1 MSYLSAV
8 IQGLIQGFTE
18 FLPVS
23 SSGHLSLY
31 QYFTGTSSEGSLL
44 FSVMLHFGTL
54 LAVLIAFWPTV
65 WQLLIEFLSIFTDL
79 FTGRL
84 FRGYP
89 RPYRRMLYFLVLS
102 CLPLLVVPFVQDLI
116 KGFSTDNSIIAEGCF
131 FLITALLLTLADKAV
146 KGIKTAR
153 SMTAGDAAAIGVAQL
168 FATLP
173 GISRSGSTVSA
184 GLLMGLDR
192 SFAVTYSF
200 ILGLPAILAAG
211 LLDLKDV
218 IQAGELGIPI
228 GPALVGMAV
237 AAVSGLLSIK
247 LVKYIVSSDKFGI
260 FAWYTLIL
268 GVLVLGTG
276 IAEHFTGHAIQNYLA
291 NTLFAVIVTV
301 G

>member
-1 MSYLSAV
+1 MSYFNAV

-31 QYFTGTSSEGSLL
+31 QYFTGTSSESSLL

-54 LAVLIAFWPTV
+54 AAVIIAFWPTV
-65 WQLLIEFLSIFTDL
+65 WQLLIEFLSIFAD
-79 FTGRL
+79 L
-84 FRGYP
+84 FRGKLFKGYP
-89 RPYRRMLYFLVLS
+89 KPYRRMLYFLMLS
-102 CLPLLVVPFVQDLI
+102 CVPLLVVPFVQDFI
-116 KGFSTDNSIIAEGCF
+116 EGFSTDNSIIAEGCF

-153 SMTAGDAAAIGVAQL
+153 SMTAQDSVAIGVAQV

-173 GISRSGSTVSA
+173 GISRSGSTISA
-184 GLLMGLDR
+184 GLIMGLDR
-192 SFAVTYSF
+192 SFAVSYSF

-211 LLDLKDV
+211 LLDFKDV
-218 IQAGELGIPI
+218 LETGELGIPI

-237 AAVSGLLSIK
+237 ALLSGLLSIK
-247 LVKYIVSSDKFGI
+247 LVKYLVTSDKFRI

-268 GVLVLGTG
+268 GVVVLGVG
-276 IAEHFTGHAIQNYLA
+276 ISEHFTGHAIQNYLA
-291 NTLFAVIVTV
+291 NTFFTVFATV
-301 G
+301 

>member
-54 LAVLIAFWPTV
+54 VAVLIAFWPTV

-218 IQAGELGIPI
+218 IETGELGIPI

-291 NTLFAVIVTV
+291 NTLFAAVVTV

>member
-1 MSYLSAV
+1 MSYFNAIV
-8 IQGLIQGFTE
+8 QGLIQGFTE

-31 QYFTGTSSEGSLL
+31 QYFTGTSSEESLL

-54 LAVLIAFWPTV
+54 AAVAVAFWPTL
-65 WQLLIEFLSIFTDL
+65 WQLLIEFLSIFADL
-79 FTGRL
+79 FTGKL

-89 RPYRRMLYFLVLS
+89 KPYRRMLYFLMLS
-102 CLPLLVVPFVQDLI
+102 CVPLLVVPFVQDFI
-116 KGFSTDNSIIAEGCF
+116 TGFSTDNSIIAEGCF
-131 FLITALLLTLADKAV
+131 FLITALLLTLGDKAV

-153 SMTAGDAAAIGVAQL
+153 SMTAQDSVAVGVAQVL
-168 FATLP
+168 ATLP
-173 GISRSGSTVSA
+173 GVSRSGSTISA
-184 GLLMGLDR
+184 GLMMGLDR

-218 IQAGELGIPI
+218 VEAGELGIPL

-237 AAVSGLLSIK
+237 AAVSGFLSIK
-247 LVKYIVSSDKFGI
+247 LVSYIVRSDKFRI
-260 FAWYTLIL
+260 FAWYTLVL
-268 GVLVLGTG
+268 GVLVLGIG
-276 IAEHFTGHAIQNYLA
+276 ILEQFTGHAIQQYISSTMMTA
-291 NTLFAVIVTV
+291 FVTV

>member
-54 LAVLIAFWPTV
+54 LAVLIAFRETV
-65 WQLLIEFLSIFTDL
+65 WQLVIEFFSIFTDL
-79 FTGRL
+79 FTGKL

-89 RPYRRMLYFLVLS
+89 SPHRRMLYFLMLS
-102 CLPLLVVPFVQDLI
+102 CVPLLVVPFIQDAI
-116 KGFSTDNSIIAEGCF
+116 EGFSTDNSIIAEGCF
-131 FLITALLLTLADKAV
+131 FLVTALLLTMADRCF

-153 SMTAGDAAAIGVAQL
+153 SMTTGDSVAVGVAQL

-173 GISRSGSTVSA
+173 GISRSGSTVSV

-200 ILGLPAILAAG
+200 ILGMPAILAAG

-218 IQAGELGIPI
+218 VEMGELGVPLF
-228 GPALVGMAV
+228 PALLGMAV
-237 AAVSGLLSIK
+237 AAVSGLLSIRLVRM
-247 LVKYIVSSDKFGI
+247 LVKTDRFGI

-268 GVLVLGTG
+268 GLLVLGVG
-276 IAEHFTGHAIQNYLA
+276 IYEHFTDHALQNYLA
-291 NTLFAVIVTV
+291 NTWVVGMTV
-301 G
+301 VS

>member
-218 IQAGELGIPI
+218 IETGELGIPI

-291 NTLFAVIVTV
+291 NTLFAIVVTV

>member
-79 FTGRL
+79 FTGKL

-211 LLDLKDV
+211 LLDVKD
-218 IQAGELGIPI
+218 ILETGELGIPI

-237 AAVSGLLSIK
+237 ALVAGLLSIK
-247 LVKYIVSSDKFGI
+247 LVKYLVSSDKFGI

-268 GVLVLGTG
+268 GVLVLGIG
-276 IAEHFTGHAIQNYLA
+276 ISEHFTGNAIQNYLA
-291 NTLFAVIVTV
+291 NTLFAVMVTV
-301 G
+301 

>member
-1 MSYLSAV
+1 MSYFSAI

-31 QYFTGTSSEGSLL
+31 QYFTGTSSEESLL

-54 LAVLIAFWPTV
+54 AAVIIAFWPTV
-65 WQLLIEFLSIFTDL
+65 WQLLIEFLSIFADL
-79 FTGRL
+79 FTGKL
-84 FRGYP
+84 FKGYP
-89 RPYRRMLYFLVLS
+89 KPYRRMLYFLMLS
-102 CLPLLVVPFVQDLI
+102 CVPLLVVPFVQDFI
-116 KGFSTDNSIIAEGCF
+116 EGFSTDNSIIAEGCF
-131 FLITALLLTLADKAV
+131 FLITALLLTLADRAV

-153 SMTAGDAAAIGVAQL
+153 SMTAQDSVAIGVAQV

-173 GISRSGSTVSA
+173 GISRSGSTISA

-192 SFAVTYSF
+192 SFAVSYSF

-211 LLDLKDV
+211 LLDVKD
-218 IQAGELGIPI
+218 ILETGELGVPV

-237 AAVSGLLSIK
+237 ALVAGLLSIK
-247 LVKYIVSSDKFGI
+247 LVKYLVSSDKFGI

-268 GVLVLGTG
+268 GVLVLGIG
-276 IAEHFTGHAIQNYLA
+276 ISEHFTGNAIQNYLA
-291 NTLFAVIVTV
+291 NTLFAVMVTV
-301 G
+301 

>member
-1 MSYLSAV
+1 MSYLSAI
-8 IQGLIQGFTE
+8 IQGIIQGFTE

-54 LAVLIAFWPTV
+54 AAVIIAFWPTV
-65 WQLLIEFLSIFTDL
+65 WQLFIEFLSIFADL
-79 FTGRL
+79 FTGKL

-89 RPYRRMLYFLVLS
+89 KPYRRMLYFLMLS
-102 CLPLLVVPFVQDLI
+102 CVPLLVVPFIQDLLE
-116 KGFSTDNSIIAEGCF
+116 GFSTDNSIIAEGCF
-131 FLITALLLTLADKAV
+131 FLVTALLLTLADKAV
-146 KGIKTAR
+146 KGVKTAR
-153 SMTAGDAAAIGVAQL
+153 SMTAGDAAAIGVAQV

-173 GISRSGSTVSA
+173 GISRSGSTIST

-192 SFAVTYSF
+192 SFAVSYSF

-211 LLDLKDV
+211 LLDLRDV
-218 IQAGELGIPI
+218 LEAGELGIPL
-228 GPALVGMAV
+228 GPALAGMAV
-237 AAVSGLLSIK
+237 ALVSGLLSIR
-247 LVKYIVSSDKFGI
+247 LVKYIVRSDKFGI

-268 GVLVLGTG
+268 GIVVLGVG

-291 NTLFAVIVTV
+291 NTLFAAFVTV

>member
-1 MSYLSAV
+1 MSYFSAI

-31 QYFTGTSSEGSLL
+31 QYFTGTSSEESLL

-54 LAVLIAFWPTV
+54 AAVIIAFWPTV
-65 WQLLIEFLSIFTDL
+65 WQLLIEFLSIFADL
-79 FTGRL
+79 FTGKI
-84 FRGYP
+84 FKGYP
-89 RPYRRMLYFLVLS
+89 KPYRRMLYFLMLS
-102 CLPLLVVPFVQDLI
+102 CVPLLVVPFVQDFI
-116 KGFSTDNSIIAEGCF
+116 EVFSTDNSIIAEGCF
-131 FLITALLLTLADKAV
+131 FLITALLLTLADRAV

-153 SMTAGDAAAIGVAQL
+153 SMTAQDSVAIGVAQV

-173 GISRSGSTVSA
+173 GISRSGSTISA

-192 SFAVTYSF
+192 SFAVSYSF

-211 LLDLKDV
+211 LLDVKD
-218 IQAGELGIPI
+218 ILETGELGVPV

-237 AAVSGLLSIK
+237 ALVAGLLSIK
-247 LVKYIVSSDKFGI
+247 LVKYLVSSDKFGI

-268 GVLVLGTG
+268 GVLVLGIG
-276 IAEHFTGHAIQNYLA
+276 ISEHFTGNAIQNYLA
-291 NTLFAVIVTV
+291 NTLFAVMVTV
-301 G
+301 

>member
-54 LAVLIAFWPTV
+54 VAVLIAFWPTV
-65 WQLLIEFLSIFTDL
+65 WQLLIEVLSIFTDL

-291 NTLFAVIVTV
+291 NTLFAAVVTV

>member
-1 MSYLSAV
+1 MSYFSAI

-31 QYFTGTSSEGSLL
+31 QYFTGTSSEESLL

-54 LAVLIAFWPTV
+54 AAVIIAFWPTV
-65 WQLLIEFLSIFTDL
+65 WQLLIEFLSIFADL
-79 FTGRL
+79 FTGKL
-84 FRGYP
+84 FKGYP
-89 RPYRRMLYFLVLS
+89 KPYRRMLYFLMLS
-102 CLPLLVVPFVQDLI
+102 CVPLLVVPFVQDFI
-116 KGFSTDNSIIAEGCF
+116 EGFSTDNSIIAEGCF
-131 FLITALLLTLADKAV
+131 FLITALLLTLGDKAV

-153 SMTAGDAAAIGVAQL
+153 SMTAQDSVAIGVAQV

-173 GISRSGSTVSA
+173 GISRSGSTISA

-192 SFAVTYSF
+192 SFAVSYSF

-211 LLDLKDV
+211 LLDVKD
-218 IQAGELGIPI
+218 ILETGELGVPV

-237 AAVSGLLSIK
+237 ALVAGLLSIK
-247 LVKYIVSSDKFGI
+247 LVKYLVSSDKFGI

-268 GVLVLGTG
+268 GVLVLGIG
-276 IAEHFTGHAIQNYLA
+276 ISEHFTGNAIQNYLA
-291 NTLFAVIVTV
+291 NTLFAVMVTV
-301 G
+301 

>member
-1 MSYLSAV
+1 MSYFSAI

-31 QYFTGTSSEGSLL
+31 QYFTGINSESSLL

-54 LAVLIAFWPTV
+54 AAVVVAFWPTI
-65 WQLLIEFLSIFTDL
+65 WQLVIEFFSMIADL
-79 FTGRL
+79 FTGKL
-84 FRGYP
+84 LKGYP
-89 RPYRRMLYFLVLS
+89 SPNRRMLYLLMLS
-102 CLPLLVVPFVQDLI
+102 CVPLLAVLFLQDFVG
-116 KGFSTDNSIIAEGCF
+116 GFSTDNSIVAEGIF
-131 FLITALLLTLADKAV
+131 FLLTSLILTAADRSV

-153 SMTAGDAAAIGVAQL
+153 SMTVGDSLAIGVAQL

-173 GISRSGSTVSA
+173 GVSRSGSTISA
-184 GLLMGLDR
+184 GLLCGLDR
-192 SFAVTYSF
+192 SYAVSYSF

-211 LLDLKDV
+211 LLDLKD
-218 IQAGELGIPI
+218 ILSTGELGLPL

-237 AAVSGLLSIK
+237 AAVSGFLSIK
-247 LVKYIVSSDKFGI
+247 LVSYLVRSDKFRI

-268 GVLVLGTG
+268 GLLVLGIG
-276 IAEHFTGHAIQNYLA
+276 ISEHFTGHAIQNYISSIQA
-291 NTLFAVIVTV
+291 AAVVT

>member
-291 NTLFAVIVTV
+291 NTLFAIVVTV

>member
-79 FTGRL
+79 FTGKL

-153 SMTAGDAAAIGVAQL
+153 SMTAGDAAAIGTAQL

-218 IQAGELGIPI
+218 VETGELGIPL

-237 AAVSGLLSIK
+237 AAVSGFLSIK
-247 LVKYIVSSDKFGI
+247 LVSYIVRSDKFRI
-260 FAWYTLIL
+260 FAWYTLVL
-268 GVLVLGTG
+268 GVLVLGIG
-276 IAEHFTGHAIQNYLA
+276 ILEQFTGHAIQQYISSTMMTA
-291 NTLFAVIVTV
+291 FVTV

>member
-1 MSYLSAV
+1 MSYFSAIV
-8 IQGLIQGFTE
+8 QGLIQGFTE

-54 LAVLIAFWPTV
+54 LAVLIAFWPTI
-65 WQLLIEFLSIFTDL
+65 WQLLIEFLSIFADL
-79 FTGRL
+79 FTGKL

-89 RPYRRMLYFLVLS
+89 RPYRRMLYFLMVS
-102 CLPLLVVPFVQDLI
+102 CVPLLAVPFVQNFI
-116 KGFSTDNSIIAEGCF
+116 EGFSTDNSIIAEGCF

-153 SMTAGDAAAIGVAQL
+153 SMTLGDSVAVGVAQV

-218 IQAGELGIPI
+218 VEAGELGIPL

-237 AAVSGLLSIK
+237 AAVSGLLSIQ
-247 LVKYIVSSDKFGI
+247 LVKLLVCSDKFRI

-268 GVLVLGTG
+268 GVLVLGIG
-276 IAEHFTGHAIQNYLA
+276 ISEHFTGHAIQNYFA
-291 NTLFAVIVTV
+291 NTLFSVIVV
-301 G
+301 S

>member
-79 FTGRL
+79 FTGKL

-276 IAEHFTGHAIQNYLA
+276 IAEHFTGHAIQQYISSTMMTA
-291 NTLFAVIVTV
+291 FVTV

>member
-1 MSYLSAV
+1 MSYFSAV

-31 QYFTGTSSEGSLL
+31 QYFTGTSSESSLL

-54 LAVLIAFWPTV
+54 GAVVIAFWPTI
-65 WQLLIEFLSIFTDL
+65 WQLFIEFLSIFADL
-79 FTGRL
+79 FRGRL
-84 FRGYP
+84 FKGYP
-89 RPYRRMLYFLVLS
+89 KPYRRMLYFLMLS
-102 CLPLLVVPFVQDLI
+102 CVPLLVIPFVQDLI

-131 FLITALLLTLADKAV
+131 FLITALLLTLADKSV

-153 SMTAGDAAAIGVAQL
+153 SMTAQDSVAIGAAQV

-173 GISRSGSTVSA
+173 GISRSGSTIST

-192 SFAVTYSF
+192 SFAVSYSF

-218 IQAGELGIPI
+218 LEAGELGIPI

-237 AAVSGLLSIK
+237 ALLSGLLSIK
-247 LVKYIVSSDKFGI
+247 LVKYLVSSDKFGI

-268 GVLVLGTG
+268 GVAVLGIG
-276 IAEHFTGHAIQNYLA
+276 ISEQLTGHAIQSYLA
-291 NTLFAVIVTV
+291 NTLFAVFVTV
-301 G
+301 

>member
-1 MSYLSAV
+1 MTYFSAV

-54 LAVLIAFWPTV
+54 AAVLIAFWPTI
-65 WQLLIEFLSIFTDL
+65 WRLLIEFLSIFTDL
-79 FTGRL
+79 FTGKL

-89 RPYRRMLYFLVLS
+89 RPYRRMLYFLMLS
-102 CLPLLVVPFVQDLI
+102 CVPLLVVPFVKDVI
-116 KGFSTDNSIIAEGCF
+116 EGFSTDNSIIAEGCF
-131 FLITALLLTLADKAV
+131 FLVTALLLTLADKAV

-153 SMTAGDAAAIGVAQL
+153 SMTLGDSVAVGVAQL

-173 GISRSGSTVSA
+173 GISRSGSTISA

-211 LLDLKDV
+211 LLDLADV
-218 IQAGELGIPI
+218 VEAGELGIPL

-237 AAVSGLLSIK
+237 ALVSGLLSIR
-247 LVKYIVSSDKFGI
+247 LVRFVVSSDKFGI

-268 GVLVLGTG
+268 GVLVLGIG
-276 IAEHFTGHAIQNYLA
+276 ISEQFTGHAIQNYIA
-291 NTLFAVIVTV
+291 NTLVSVFVVV
-301 G
+301 S

>member
-1 MSYLSAV
+1 MSYFSAI

-31 QYFTGTSSEGSLL
+31 QYFTGSSSEESLL

-54 LAVLIAFWPTV
+54 AAVIIAFWPTV
-65 WQLLIEFLSIFTDL
+65 WQLLIEFLSIFADL
-79 FTGRL
+79 FSGKL

-89 RPYRRMLYFLVLS
+89 KPYRRMLYFLMLS
-102 CLPLLVVPFVQDLI
+102 CVPLLVVPFIQDLI
-116 KGFSTDNSIIAEGCF
+116 EGFSTDNSIIAEGCF
-131 FLITALLLTLADKAV
+131 FLITALLLTLADKVV

-153 SMTAGDAAAIGVAQL
+153 SMTAQDSVAIGVAQV

-173 GISRSGSTVSA
+173 GISRSGSTISA
-184 GLLMGLDR
+184 GLIMGLDR
-192 SFAVTYSF
+192 SFAVSYSF
-200 ILGLPAILAAG
+200 ILGMPAILAAG

-218 IQAGELGIPI
+218 VEAGELGIPI

-237 AAVSGLLSIK
+237 ALVSGLLSIK
-247 LVKYIVSSDKFGI
+247 LVKYIVTSDKFKI
-260 FAWYTLIL
+260 FAWYTLVL
-268 GVLVLGTG
+268 GVLVLGIG
-276 IAEHFTGHAIQNYLA
+276 IVEHFTDHAIQGYFTSIMA
-291 NTLFAVIVTV
+291 TFVTV

>member
-1 MSYLSAV
+1 MSYFSAV

-31 QYFTGTSSEGSLL
+31 QYFTGTSSQESLF

-54 LAVLIAFWPTV
+54 AAVIIAFWPTV
-65 WQLLIEFLSIFTDL
+65 WQLLIEFLSIFADL
-79 FTGRL
+79 FTGKL
-84 FRGYP
+84 FKGYP
-89 RPYRRMLYFLVLS
+89 KPYRRMLYFLMLS
-102 CLPLLVVPFVQDLI
+102 CVPLLVVPFVQDFI
-116 KGFSTDNSIIAEGCF
+116 EGFSTDNSIIAEGCF
-131 FLITALLLTLADKAV
+131 FLVTALLLTLADRAV

-153 SMTAGDAAAIGVAQL
+153 SMTAQDSVAIGAAQL

-173 GISRSGSTVSA
+173 GISRSGSTIST

-192 SFAVTYSF
+192 SFAVSYSF

-218 IQAGELGIPI
+218 IETGELGIPI
-228 GPALVGMAV
+228 GPALAGMAV
-237 AAVSGLLSIK
+237 ALAAGLLSIK
-247 LVKYIVSSDKFGI
+247 LVKYLVSSDKFGI

-268 GVLVLGTG
+268 GVLVLGIG

-291 NTLFAVIVTV
+291 NTLFAVFVVT
-301 G
+301 

>member
-1 MSYLSAV
+1 MTYFSAV

-54 LAVLIAFWPTV
+54 AAVLIAFWPTV
-65 WQLLIEFLSIFTDL
+65 WQLLIEFLSIFADL
-79 FTGRL
+79 FTGKL

-89 RPYRRMLYFLVLS
+89 RPYRRMLYFLMLS
-102 CLPLLVVPFVQDLI
+102 CVPLLVVPFVQDFI
-116 KGFSTDNSIIAEGCF
+116 EGFSTDNSIVAEGCF
-131 FLITALLLTLADKAV
+131 FLVTALLLTLADKAV

-153 SMTAGDAAAIGVAQL
+153 SMTLGDSAAIGVAQL

-200 ILGLPAILAAG
+200 ILGMPAILAAG

-218 IQAGELGIPI
+218 VEAGELGIPL

-237 AAVSGLLSIK
+237 ALVSGLLSIR
-247 LVKYIVSSDKFGI
+247 LVKYVVSSDKFGI

-268 GVLVLGTG
+268 GVLVLGVG
-276 IAEHFTGHAIQNYLA
+276 ISEHFTGHAIQNYIA
-291 NTLFAVIVTV
+291 NTWVSTFVVV
-301 G
+301 S

>member
-31 QYFTGTSSEGSLL
+31 QYFTGTSSQGSLL

-54 LAVLIAFWPTV
+54 VAVLIAFWPTV

-79 FTGRL
+79 FTGKL

-153 SMTAGDAAAIGVAQL
+153 SMTAGDAAAIGTAQL

-268 GVLVLGTG
+268 GLLVLGVG

-291 NTLFAVIVTV
+291 NTLFAAVVTV

>member
-1 MSYLSAV
+1 MSYLNAI

-31 QYFTGTSSEGSLL
+31 QYFTGVNSESSLS

-54 LAVLIAFWPTV
+54 VAVVIAFWPTI
-65 WQLLIEFLSIFTDL
+65 WQLVIELLSTVADL
-79 FTGRL
+79 FTGKL
-84 FRGYP
+84 FKGYP
-89 RPYRRMLYFLVLS
+89 KPNRRMLYFLMLS
-102 CLPLLVVPFVQDLI
+102 CVPLLVVPFIQDFI
-116 KGFSTDNSIIAEGCF
+116 SGFSTDNSIVAEGVF
-131 FLITALLLTLADKAV
+131 FLVTALLLTLADRAV

-153 SMTAGDAAAIGVAQL
+153 SMTASDSVAIGVAQV

-173 GISRSGSTVSA
+173 GISRSGSTISA

-192 SFAVTYSF
+192 SYAVSYSF

-218 IQAGELGIPI
+218 VAAGELNLPL
-228 GPALVGMAV
+228 GPALVGMLV
-237 AAVSGLLSIK
+237 AAVSGFFSIK
-247 LVKYIVSSDKFGI
+247 LVKYVVCSDKFKI

-268 GVLVLGTG
+268 GLVVLGIG
-276 IAEHFTGHAIQNYLA
+276 ISESFTGHAIQNFFCGL
-291 NTLFAVIVTV
+291 TAVVFV
-301 G
+301 S

>member
-1 MSYLSAV
+1 MSYLSAI
-8 IQGLIQGFTE
+8 IQGIIQGFTE

-31 QYFTGTSSEGSLL
+31 QYFTGTSSESSLL

-54 LAVLIAFWPTV
+54 GAVVIAFWPTI
-65 WQLLIEFLSIFTDL
+65 WQLFIEFLSIFADL
-79 FTGRL
+79 FTGKL

-89 RPYRRMLYFLVLS
+89 KPYRRMLYFLMLS
-102 CLPLLVVPFVQDLI
+102 CVPLLVVPFIQDLI
-116 KGFSTDNSIIAEGCF
+116 EGFSTDNSIIAEGCF
-131 FLITALLLTLADKAV
+131 FLVTALLLTLADKAV
-146 KGIKTAR
+146 KGVKTAR
-153 SMTAGDAAAIGVAQL
+153 SMTAGDAAAIGVAQV

-173 GISRSGSTVSA
+173 GISRSGSTIST

-192 SFAVTYSF
+192 SFAVSYSF

-211 LLDLKDV
+211 LLDLRDV
-218 IQAGELGIPI
+218 LEAGELGIPL

-237 AAVSGLLSIK
+237 ALVSGLLSIR
-247 LVKYIVSSDKFGI
+247 LVKYIVRSDKFGI

-268 GVLVLGTG
+268 GIVVLGVG

-291 NTLFAVIVTV
+291 NTLFAAFVTV

>member
-1 MSYLSAV
+1 MSYFSAI

-31 QYFTGTSSEGSLL
+31 QYFTGTSSEEALL

-54 LAVLIAFWPTV
+54 AAVIIAFWPTV
-65 WQLLIEFLSIFTDL
+65 WQLLIEFLSIFADL
-79 FTGRL
+79 FTGKL
-84 FRGYP
+84 FKGYP
-89 RPYRRMLYFLVLS
+89 KPYRRMLYFLMLS
-102 CLPLLVVPFVQDLI
+102 CVPLLVVPFVQDFI
-116 KGFSTDNSIIAEGCF
+116 EGFSTDNSIIAEGCF
-131 FLITALLLTLADKAV
+131 FLITALLLTLADRAV

-153 SMTAGDAAAIGVAQL
+153 SMTAQDSVAIGVAQV

-173 GISRSGSTVSA
+173 GISRSGSTISA

-192 SFAVTYSF
+192 SFAVSYSF

-211 LLDLKDV
+211 LLDVKD
-218 IQAGELGIPI
+218 ILETGELGVPV

-237 AAVSGLLSIK
+237 ALVAGLLSIK
-247 LVKYIVSSDKFGI
+247 LVKYLVSSDKFGI

-268 GVLVLGTG
+268 GVLVLGIG
-276 IAEHFTGHAIQNYLA
+276 ISEHFTGNAIQNYLA
-291 NTLFAVIVTV
+291 NTLFAVMVTV
-301 G
+301 

>member
-8 IQGLIQGFTE
+8 IQGLIQGLTE

-31 QYFTGTSSEGSLL
+31 QYFTGASSEGSLL

-54 LAVLIAFWPTV
+54 AAVLIAFWPTIWELV
-65 WQLLIEFLSIFTDL
+65 IEFFSIFRDL
-79 FTGRL
+79 FTGKL

-89 RPYRRMLYFLVLS
+89 TPYRRMLYFLMLS
-102 CLPLLVVPFVQDLI
+102 CVPLLAVPFVKDSI
-116 KGFSTDNSIIAEGCF
+116 EGFSTDNSIIAEGCF
-131 FLITALLLTLADKAV
+131 FLVTALLLTLADLSF

-153 SMTAGDAAAIGVAQL
+153 SMTTGDSIAVGVAQL

-173 GISRSGSTVSA
+173 GISRSGSTVSV
-184 GLLMGLDR
+184 GLIMGLDR
-192 SFAVTYSF
+192 GFAVTYSF

-218 IQAGELGIPI
+218 VEMGELGIPL

-237 AAVSGLLSIK
+237 AAVSGLLSIR
-247 LVKYIVSSDKFGI
+247 LVRFLVTSDRFGI

-268 GVLVLGTG
+268 GLLVLGAG
-276 IAEHFTGHAIQNYLA
+276 IYEHFSDHALQSYVA
-291 NTLFAVIVTV
+291 NTWVAGMTVIS
-301 G
+301 

>member
-1 MSYLSAV
+1 MSYFSAI

-31 QYFTGTSSEGSLL
+31 QYFTGTSSEESLL

-54 LAVLIAFWPTV
+54 AAVIIAFWPTV
-65 WQLLIEFLSIFTDL
+65 WQLLIEFLSIFADL
-79 FTGRL
+79 FTGKL
-84 FRGYP
+84 FKGYP
-89 RPYRRMLYFLVLS
+89 KPYRRMLYFLMLS
-102 CLPLLVVPFVQDLI
+102 CVPLLVVPFVQNFI

-131 FLITALLLTLADKAV
+131 FLITALLLTLADRAV

-153 SMTAGDAAAIGVAQL
+153 SMTAQDSVAIGVAQV

-173 GISRSGSTVSA
+173 GISRSGSTISA

-192 SFAVTYSF
+192 SFAVSYSF

-211 LLDLKDV
+211 LLDVKD
-218 IQAGELGIPI
+218 ILETGELGVPV

-237 AAVSGLLSIK
+237 ALVAGLLSIK
-247 LVKYIVSSDKFGI
+247 LVKYLVSSDKFGI

-268 GVLVLGTG
+268 GVLVLGIG
-276 IAEHFTGHAIQNYLA
+276 ISEHFTGNAIQNYLA
-291 NTLFAVIVTV
+291 NTLFAVMVTV
-301 G
+301 

>member
-1 MSYLSAV
+1 MSYFSAI

-54 LAVLIAFWPTV
+54 VAVLIAFWPTI
-65 WQLLIEFLSIFTDL
+65 WQLLIEFLSIFADL
-79 FTGRL
+79 FTGKL

-89 RPYRRMLYFLVLS
+89 RPYRRMLYFLMLS
-102 CLPLLVVPFVQDLI
+102 CVPLLVVPFVQDLI
-116 KGFSTDNSIIAEGCF
+116 EGFSTDNSIIAEGCF
-131 FLITALLLTLADKAV
+131 FLVTALLLTLADKAV

-153 SMTAGDAAAIGVAQL
+153 SMTAGDSVAIGVAQL

-218 IQAGELGIPI
+218 IEAGELGIPI
-228 GPALVGMAV
+228 GPALVGMVV
-237 AAVSGLLSIK
+237 AAVAGLLSIK

-268 GVLVLGTG
+268 GVLVLGIG

-291 NTLFAVIVTV
+291 NTLFAAFVMV